1 MIVRLAAVA
10 ALGYDDDITLYSANM
25 RATTL
30 HTEALSRYFH

>member
-1 MIVRLAAVA
+1 MIIRLAAVVVG

-30 HTEALSRYFH
+30 HTAALSR